1 MNTLYGLKYM
11 YNSSCNRLELIRH
24 LVLKATI
31 TTEGVWRI
39 RRQERS
45 PVIEIFRMEETGYGD
60 ILSDIFLDWRLG
72 LSITSDETVVE
83 SKVPEAR
90 GL

>member
-1 MNTLYGLKYM
+1 MLQVTCRAQISM
-11 YNSSCNRLELIRH
+11 YNSSVTAPRTNPRS
-24 LVLKATI
+24 VLKATI

-60 ILSDIFLDWRLG
+60 ILSDEFLDWRLG
-72 LSITSDETVVE
+72 LSVGSNGTVVE
-83 SKVPEAR
+83 SK
-90 GL
+90 GS